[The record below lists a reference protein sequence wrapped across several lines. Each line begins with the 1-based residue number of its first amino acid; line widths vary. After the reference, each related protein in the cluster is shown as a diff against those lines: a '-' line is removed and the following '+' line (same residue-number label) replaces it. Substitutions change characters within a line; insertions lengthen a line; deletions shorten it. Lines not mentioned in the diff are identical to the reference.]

1 MLIIC
6 HFPFESYDEELQKW
20 EGPTNEKKKSSKL
33 LKIKRKG
40 EVEGIVFAIVNKS
53 FDSLLANA

>member
-1 MLIIC
+1 MGRA
-6 HFPFESYDEELQKW
+6 DQR
-20 EGPTNEKKKSSKL
+20 KKKSSQL

>member
-20 EGPTNEKKKSSKL
+20 EGPTNEKKKFSITK
-33 LKIKRKG
+33 
-40 EVEGIVFAIVNKS
+40 N
-53 FDSLLANA
+53 